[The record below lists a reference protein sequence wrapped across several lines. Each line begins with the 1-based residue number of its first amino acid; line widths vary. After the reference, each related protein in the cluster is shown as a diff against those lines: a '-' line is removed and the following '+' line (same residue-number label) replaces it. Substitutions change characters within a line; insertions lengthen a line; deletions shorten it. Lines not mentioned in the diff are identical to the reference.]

1 MKVIRHIDTMK
12 EAIASC
18 KQETIGFVPT
28 MGYLHDGHLS
38 LVDEARKEN
47 DIVVMS
53 IFVNPLQFGPTEDLD
68 TYPRDEERDQQ
79 LAKKHGVDI
88 LFVPDVEEMYPD
100 HFSIEMK
107 LMTKTDVLCG
117 KSRPGHF
124 DGVITV
130 LTKLFHIVE
139 PTNAYFGLK
148 DAQQFSVVD
157 SLIHQLNFPIHLVGL
172 PTVREHDGLAKSSR
186 NVYLNEQER
195 KDALVLYD
203 TLQLGK
209 TLVSEGLKIAT
220 LKREI
225 TDFLTHNCKGK
236 IDYIE
241 VLSFPDLTEIDTLHD
256 DDTIIIA
263 LAVHFERA
271 RLIDNI
277 ILHADGTTVNRIG

>member
-1 MKVIRHIDTMK
+1 VKVIRHVKAMK
-12 EAIASC
+12 EALANN
-18 KQETIGFVPT
+18 KKKKIGFVPT

-38 LVDEARKEN
+38 LVDVARKEN
-47 DIVVMS
+47 DLVVMS
-53 IFVNPLQFGPTEDLD
+53 IFVNPLQFGPTEDLA
-68 TYPRDEERDQQ
+68 TYPRDEKHDTE

-88 LFVPDVEEMYPD
+88 LFIPDVKEMYPD

-107 LMTKTDVLCG
+107 LTTKTNVLCG

-157 SLIHQLNFPIHLVGL
+157 TLIHQLNFPIHLVGL
-172 PTVREHDGLAKSSR
+172 PTVRERDGLAKSSR
-186 NVYLNEQER
+186 NVYLNDQER

-203 TLQLGK
+203 TLKLGK
-209 TLVSEGLKIAT
+209 QLVTDGTTVPSLKD
-220 LKREI
+220 E
-225 TDFLTHNCKGK
+225 LTKYLTRHCKGK
-236 IDYIE
+236 VDYLEI
-241 VLSFPDLTEIDTLHD
+241 LSFPQLEEVHSIES
-256 DDTIIIA
+256 TIIIA
-263 LAVHFERA
+263 IAVHFDRA